1 MNKLTCSACGQLF
14 PADSEFCPFCGE
26 KKNETCRQCGNLR
39 FDGGDF
45 CPYCGTSYSGAV
57 TPQIAVHQ
65 KEEQGASPKKG
76 KKVVATWIIVAAI
89 VLGLLNVGQLVVLM
103 SQNTAIHDLEVELEE
118 TERELKEAEL
128 ERKDWQTKAAK
139 YRGELEHYQGYAVF
153 ASDGYYYHE
162 DYDCSHFTGDY
173 YIFNTAYAEWK
184 GYKACPYCCK

>member
-1 MNKLTCSACGQLF
+1 MNNITCTSCGHAF
-14 PADSEFCPFCGE
+14 PDDSLFCPFCGE
-26 KKNETCRQCGNLR
+26 PKQETCKHCGKPR

-65 KEEQGASPKKG
+65 KEEQGASSKKG
-76 KKVVATWIIVAAI
+76 KKAIATWMIVAAI

-128 ERKDWQTKAAK
+128 ESKDWQTKAAK